1 MATYAELKAKA
12 EKYAAEAEAQ
22 RVKELEAVIA
32 DMKAKMVEYGV
43 TPEDLGIKTT
53 SAAPRKKVVDAMAK
67 AAAPKGAVK
76 YRSPTGETWG
86 GGRGRKPKWIVEA
99 VAAGKK
105 IEDFAV

>member
-12 EKYAAEAEAQ
+12 DKFAAEAEAQ
-22 RVKELEAVIA
+22 RVKELDAVIA

-53 SAAPRKKVVDAMAK
+53 SAAPRKKVVDSMAK
-67 AAAPKGAVK
+67 AASKGVVK

-86 GGRGRKPKWIVEA
+86 GGRGRKPKWVVEA